1 MGVGD
6 FGEEGDFCGE
16 EAIVHTTE
24 KNRVNPQ
31 KTAEQKRVKTAKE
44 SNRGKKNQCPLPTA
58 ETEFQTF
65 LPKFVMR
72 LRP

>member
-24 KNRVNPQ
+24 NNRVNPQ
-31 KTAEQKRVKTAKE
+31 KTAEQKRVKLQKSQIE
-44 SNRGKKNQCPLPTA
+44 GKKNQCPLPTA
-58 ETEFQTF
+58 ETEFQIF